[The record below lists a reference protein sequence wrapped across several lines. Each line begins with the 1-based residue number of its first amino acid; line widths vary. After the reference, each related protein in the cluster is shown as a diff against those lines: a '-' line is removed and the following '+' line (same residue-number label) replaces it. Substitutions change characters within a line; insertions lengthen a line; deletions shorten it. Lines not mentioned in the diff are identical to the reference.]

1 MKLEWS
7 KLCMLIVDIMREII
21 NKDAEGANYLKK
33 KCGQLTLPDSKLIAI
48 NKQMTL
54 KPKNQNHKTKLTAK
68 QW

>member
-33 KCGQLTLPDSKLIAI
+33 SVDK
-48 NKQMTL
+48 
-54 KPKNQNHKTKLTAK
+54 HF
-68 QW
+68 